1 MAITVLAG
9 CVACS
14 SQDTFETAV
23 KAAVNRQMEAYPKS
37 TLKDLYKN
45 FFQDR
50 FGPGHLVRDAVSSG
64 DYLRYE
70 LSLFDRASGAYYEP
84 AGWEGNYYRVNL
96 SIIKENLVPYDVY
109 LDAFVRSVNGIMPPA
124 VDEWAKEWR
133 DIDAI
138 IQKMNFPLAD
148 CDADRQEISGML
160 ERGEYVMHH
169 SKTFEENY
177 SPHYRIMEKSIFEKE
192 IKPFLP
198 AVAELSEKPS
208 L

>member
-1 MAITVLAG
+1 MITVLAG
-9 CVACS
+9 CVACNN
-14 SQDTFETAV
+14 SQNTFETAV
-23 KAAVNRQMEAYPKS
+23 RTAVNRQMETYPKS

-50 FGPGHLVRDAVSSG
+50 FGPGHLVGDTVSSG
-64 DYLRYE
+64 NYLRYE
-70 LSLFDRASGAYYEP
+70 LSSFDRASGAYCEP

-109 LDAFVRSVNGIMPPA
+109 FDAFVRSVNGIVPPA
-124 VDEWAKEWR
+124 VEEWAKEWR

-138 IQKMNFPLAD
+138 IQKMNFPLVNSD
-148 CDADRQEISGML
+148 VDRREISGML

-177 SPHYRIMEKSIFEKE
+177 NPHYRIMEKSIFEKE

-198 AVAELSEKPS
+198 DAAELSEKPS